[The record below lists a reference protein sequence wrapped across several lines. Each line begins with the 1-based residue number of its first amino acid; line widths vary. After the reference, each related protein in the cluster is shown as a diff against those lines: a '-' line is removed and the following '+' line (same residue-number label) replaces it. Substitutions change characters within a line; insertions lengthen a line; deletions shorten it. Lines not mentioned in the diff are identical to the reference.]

1 MNGSVLNRWR
11 NAALHI
17 PARLMCVALVGFLL
31 LQVFQ
36 STGLGGGG
44 PQNVLVVV
52 NDQSLES
59 LELGRHYREL
69 RGIPE
74 INICHVSVPPC
85 VQGIPASY
93 SISESNFIS
102 GIRAPVLQYISSM
115 RLTNQIDYIVF
126 SRDIPYKVN
135 DSNGTTSAMF
145 YGYKPSPAAPMS
157 PNTENF
163 YYMAERG
170 FSRRENTNDYYLS
183 MMLTSYTLDDAKAL
197 AARGAA
203 SDGVSP
209 TGAVYLVKTADPLRN
224 IRYLQFNATE
234 FSARFM
240 ANGVSVTNMNAAS
253 ISGRTDVVAYLTGLT
268 AVPDL
273 QSNTFLPG
281 SFGDH
286 MTSYGGQ
293 IFDSSQMSILEFIR
307 AGACASYGT
316 VVEPYDIAEKFPAPM
331 SCFWHMRGFN
341 LAESYWMSVK
351 NPYNGL
357 FVGEPLA
364 CPYAVRP
371 VVSITAPATN
381 AVVSG
386 AIFINAQATSVQ
398 SDKPVSRLDLFVDGL
413 FAGTMTNILPQAG
426 NVVKATIGGTAAA
439 YSVRTNDTLYDVAA
453 GLASNI
459 TASNGMPVD
468 ASAYGDRIQLVY
480 TNYGQQVGNLAYAI
494 NCLTGTASALSLSGT
509 ALTTNL
515 LESVYPAREL
525 FPCYLNPPDPGDI
538 LRLTVTLQDG
548 TVTTNEIVAATNDTA
563 DAMMTRLYN
572 AVNSNSVLQATN
584 GVFATD
590 YLLTSQAEFWLQA
603 MQPGPQGYN
612 IKVKFDI
619 VSAWPSSGLRN
630 TTAFTDNM
638 NDNIDVLTARGNI
651 LLACGA
657 TNLNA
662 QYALQTGLLPDGPHT
677 LRVVA
682 YEGTALRTQGYSEI
696 PVVVSNSTFAC
707 DLVSPTNGQ
716 AFVLG
721 DTVSSTAT
729 VSGAVGTVTQA
740 VLLVEGKPVA
750 SSTNAPFVFSW
761 PTLTYGVGT
770 VGVQFVAWDSSNS
783 VALSPTAHITLR
795 ATNDADRDGLPDSWE
810 RSYFGGIYA
819 FSGTDDADG
828 DGANNLNEYIAD
840 TNPTNPA
847 SYFRILGFITDPASG
862 NVDISFV
869 SSTGRLYRVDID
881 DTALTDTNGWTVPT
895 DPLFQGS
902 AGQYTWIDAG
912 STNRPHPSLVTN
924 RFYRIRAHLP

>member
-1 MNGSVLNRWR
+1 
-11 NAALHI
+11 
-17 PARLMCVALVGFLL
+17 
-31 LQVFQ
+31 
-36 STGLGGGG
+36 
-44 PQNVLVVV
+44 
-52 NDQSLES
+52 
-59 LELGRHYREL
+59 
-69 RGIPE
+69 
-74 INICHVSVPPC
+74 
-85 VQGIPASY
+85 
-93 SISESNFIS
+93 
-102 GIRAPVLQYISSM
+102 
-115 RLTNQIDYIVF
+115 
-126 SRDIPYKVN
+126 
-135 DSNGTTSAMF
+135 
-145 YGYKPSPAAPMS
+145 MS

-163 YYMAERG
+163 YYSSERG

-183 MMLTSYTLDDAKAL
+183 MMLTSYTLDEAKAL

-209 TGAVYLVKTADPLRN
+209 TGTVYLLKTTDPLRN
-224 IRYLQFNATE
+224 IRYLQFNTTE

-240 ANGVSVTNMNAAS
+240 TNGVSITNINADS
-253 ISGRTDVVAYLTGLT
+253 ISGRTDVVAYLTGVQFVQDIQL
-268 AVPDL
+268 
-273 QSNTFLPG
+273 NTFLPG

-286 MTSYGGQ
+286 LTSFGGQ
-293 IFDSSQMSILEFIR
+293 IFDGWQMPILDFIR

-316 VVEPYDIAEKFPAPM
+316 VVEPYAIVEKFPDPM
-331 SCFWHMRGFN
+331 ACFWHMRGFN

-357 FVGEPLA
+357 FIGEPLA

-371 VVSITAPATN
+371 VVHITAPATN
-381 AVVSG
+381 AIVSG
-386 AIFINAQATSVQ
+386 AILVDAQAASVQ

-426 NVVKATIGGTAAA
+426 NIVKATIGGAAAA

-468 ASAYGDRIQLVY
+468 AFAYGDRVQLVY
-480 TNYGQQVGNLAYAI
+480 TNYGQPGNLAYAI
-494 NCLTGTASALSLSGT
+494 NCLTGTASALDLSGT

-515 LESVYPAREL
+515 LESVYAARESL
-525 FPCYLNPPDPGDI
+525 PCYLNPPDMGDL
-538 LRLTVTLQDG
+538 LRLIITLQDN
-548 TVTTNEIVAATNDTA
+548 TIVTNEVVATTNDTV
-563 DAMMTRLYN
+563 DGMMMRLYN

-590 YLLTSQAEFWLQA
+590 YLLTSQAAFWLQA
-603 MQPGPQGYN
+603 IQPGPQGYN
-612 IKVKFDI
+612 ITVKFDI
-619 VSAWPSSGLRN
+619 ISAWPSSGLRN
-630 TTAFTDNM
+630 TTAFSDNM

-651 LLACGA
+651 LLACGS

-662 QYALQTGLLPDGPHT
+662 TYALQTGLLPDGPHT

-696 PVVVSNSTFAC
+696 PVVVSNSALAC
-707 DLVSPTNGQ
+707 YLVSPTNGQ
-716 AFVLG
+716 TFVLG

-729 VSGAVGTVTQA
+729 VFGADGAVTQA

-750 SSTNAPFVFSW
+750 SSTNAPFVFNW

-770 VGVQFVAWDSSNS
+770 VGVQFVAWDSSNT
-783 VALSPTAHITLR
+783 VALSPTARITLL

-810 RSYFGGIYA
+810 RSCFGGIYA
-819 FSGTDDADG
+819 YSGTDDADG
-828 DGANNLNEYIAD
+828 DGVNNLDEYIAD
-840 TNPTNPA
+840 TEPTNAA
-847 SYFRILGFITDPASG
+847 SYFRILSLTTDPANG

-881 DTALTDTNGWTVPT
+881 DTTLTDTNGWTVPT
-895 DPLFQGS
+895 DPWFHAY
-902 AGQYTWIDAG
+902 AGQDVWIDAG

-924 RFYRIRAHLP
+924 RFYRIRAHVP